1 LIISR
6 WVRLGTLTLWRP
18 SGRRLP
24 DVLIHLVELGRV
36 HAQLIAS
43 EAVCIVLRSGP
54 APMNKAP
61 AIGTDAWSS
70 RAGRVQPTT

>member
-1 LIISR
+1 
-6 WVRLGTLTLWRP
+6 
-18 SGRRLP
+18 
-24 DVLIHLVELGRV
+24 VLIHLVELGRV
-36 HAQLIAS
+36 HAQRIAS